1 VIVLGIET
9 AGPQGSV
16 ALWLDAGRVDQVEF
30 ASSGR
35 LGAEL
40 APAIKRLLAAHG
52 LGADTPPDLVAVDV
66 GPGSYT
72 GLRIGIAA
80 AKGLAFAWSRPLVG
94 VSAVDALRTMAPP
107 FEQVVCALDAS
118 RGEVYAASFRRA
130 GDRVREERAPGL
142 CDPRSLGAA
151 LAGPAVVVGDA
162 APALADPDRGI
173 VVADPAVAWP
183 TAAQIAAL
191 GRRQYLEGVRQDPLY
206 LAPTYYRP
214 NEAEEQR
221 RKRSMKGQ

>member
-1 VIVLGIET
+1 MIVLGIET
-9 AGPQGSV
+9 AGPHGSV
-16 ALWLDAGRVDQVEF
+16 ALRLATDEVHQVDF
-30 ASSGR
+30 TASGR

-52 LGADTPPDLVAVDV
+52 LGPGSPPDLVAVDV

-94 VSAVDALRTMAPP
+94 VSAVDALRSMAPP
-107 FEQVVCALDAS
+107 SERVVCALDAS
-118 RGEVYAASFRRA
+118 RGEVYAASFSRS
-130 GDRVREERAPGL
+130 GGKVREERAPGL
-142 CDPRSLGAA
+142 CELASLGAS
-151 LAGPAVVVGDA
+151 LPGPAVVVGDA
-162 APALADPDRGI
+162 ASALADPSRGI
-173 VVADPAVAWP
+173 VVADPEVAWP
-183 TAAQIAAL
+183 TATRIAAL
-191 GRRQYLEGVRQDPLY
+191 GHRFYMEGVRQDPLY

>member
-1 VIVLGIET
+1 MIVLGIET

-16 ALWLDAGRVDQVEF
+16 ALLREAELLQEVAF
-30 ASSGR
+30 TASGR

-52 LGADTPPDLVAVDV
+52 LGPDAPPDLVAVDL

-94 VSAVDALRTMAPP
+94 VSAIDALSSLAPQA
-107 FEQVVCALDAS
+107 ERVVCALDAS
-118 RGEVYAASFRRA
+118 RGEVYAALFQRERGALRLTGEA
-130 GDRVREERAPGL
+130 GLFELGE
-142 CDPRSLGAA
+142 LGAR
-151 LAGPAVVVGDA
+151 LAGPAVIVGDA
-162 APALADPDRGI
+162 AERLADPERGL
-173 VVADPAVAWP
+173 VPTAPAWP
-183 TAAQIAAL
+183 SARRIASL
-191 GRRQYLEGVRQDPLY
+191 GRRMFLDGARQDALA

-221 RKRSMKGQ
+221 RKRGMKGK